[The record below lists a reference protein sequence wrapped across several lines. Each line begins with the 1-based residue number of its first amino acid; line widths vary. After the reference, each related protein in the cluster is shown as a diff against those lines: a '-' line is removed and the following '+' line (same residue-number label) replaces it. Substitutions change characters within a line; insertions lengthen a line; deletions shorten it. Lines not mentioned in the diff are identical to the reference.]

1 MGKII
6 RLTES
11 ELVGLVKRVINEQ
24 KTTKN
29 PGDINSYPECLK
41 MDGEFKVGTSPSG
54 KEKFLKKEYGE
65 YKGLQFYNN
74 GRVWNGKNMTNYH
87 CLGDELIV
95 ETVFDANT
103 TPIEIE
109 MSMSPHEREN
119 FHEIGYKG
127 SDVIRSVR
135 EALKK
140 PVSVNAWEDCE
151 GDFFI
156 NSVRYNQKE
165 IDLTSPIKSIGLT
178 YNCPKIS
185 LYGETMD
192 GLSIRMILYKDK
204 KFGLRVTAE
213 IRGIEYTSGGGG

>member
-1 MGKII
+1 MARII

-41 MDGEFKVGTSPSG
+41 RDSEFKVGTSSSG
-54 KEKFLKKEYGE
+54 KEKFLKKDYGE
-65 YKGLQFYNN
+65 YKGFQFYNN
-74 GRVWNGKNMTNYH
+74 GRVWNGKNLTNYH
-87 CLGDELIV
+87 CLGGEIII
-95 ETVFDANT
+95 ETVFDVNT

-119 FHEIGYKG
+119 FHEIGYKS
-127 SDVIRSVR
+127 SDVIESVR

-178 YNCPKIS
+178 DNCPKIS

-213 IRGIEYTSGGGG
+213 IRGIEYTNGGGG